1 MLRRV
6 AGILDAVEAQPLTAS
21 AIAEKTKLSI
31 STAHRLAVDMADFG
45 FLARGEDG
53 RFSLGTRF
61 RVSPLEVA
69 AKPILSQLRDLTG
82 ESAQIWVRRG
92 NVRLC
97 LITED
102 SRHELR
108 ATRPV
113 GSRLDLPAGS
123 SGRILAGGDDVDEE
137 LAEHGWIESVSQ
149 RTPGLC
155 SVSAPII
162 VRDQLLGALCLAAPV
177 SRSGEQPGERY
188 GADVLKAARDIEE
201 AAANFL

>member
-6 AGILDAVEAQPLTAS
+6 AGILDAVEGQPLTAS
-21 AIAEKTKLSI
+21 AIAEKTQLSV

-45 FLARGEDG
+45 FLARREDG

-69 AKPILSQLRDLTG
+69 AKPILAQLRDLTG

-92 NVRLC
+92 TARMC
-97 LITED
+97 LISED

-108 ATRPV
+108 AAMPP
-113 GSRLDLPAGS
+113 GSKLELPAGS

-137 LAEHGWIESVSQ
+137 LAKYGWIESVSQ

-155 SVSAPII
+155 SVSVPIS
-162 VRDQLLGALCLAAPV
+162 VRGQLLGALCLAAPV
-177 SRSGEQPGERY
+177 ARSGDKPGERY
-188 GADVLKAARDIEE
+188 GHDVVKAARDIEE
-201 AAANFL
+201 AAENFL